1 MELSAE
7 RKGKLEEKL
16 LEFERLRLD
25 EYTRFRAFKRKT
37 RFFKP
42 VYYLT
47 GISILPTVILPF
59 LIAVSGPL
67 ILVSIGLYIYQ
78 SYLFRKVYN
87 SPGEEYVHR
96 FKTEILTEAFN
107 IISPELSFHPYEG
120 FSKSRIEAMNLFSDG
135 ITSYYAEDLCK
146 GKIKDIDISFCEV
159 TLYTKKRTRKS
170 VAKGCFYSLL
180 MLFRLG
186 ELDFESK
193 EELLFF
199 NGLLLEIDFHKSFE
213 GEVFALPKAKHH
225 DLLKRRTFNRAG
237 LASTGLSDFD
247 DLYDIYTNDDLLMHY
262 VLTPGLAERI
272 TNLRENLGGEIYL
285 SLMDGKFNLGIHW
298 NRNLFEVSL
307 EKGIPTLSDFIAL
320 GKEIELFEEILILLA
335 QDRRIWGDKALV

>member
-1 MELSAE
+1 MELSAD
-7 RKGKLEEKL
+7 RKAELEEKL
-16 LEFERLRLD
+16 AEFEKLRLD
-25 EYTRFRAFKRKT
+25 EFARFQAYKRKT

-47 GISILPTVILPF
+47 GISLLPTVILPF

-67 ILVSIGLYIYQ
+67 ILISIGLYIYQ
-78 SYLFRKVYN
+78 NYLFHKVYN

-96 FKTEILTEAFN
+96 FKTEILTSAFE
-107 IISPELSFHPYEG
+107 IISPELEYHPYKG

-135 ITSYYAEDLCK
+135 ITSYYAEDLCN
-146 GKIKDIDISFCEV
+146 GKIKDIDISFCE
-159 TLYTKKRTRKS
+159 TSLYTKKRTRKS
-170 VAKGCFYSLL
+170 VAKGCLYSVL
-180 MLFRLG
+180 MLIRLG

-213 GEVFALPKAKHH
+213 GEVFALPKAKR
-225 DLLKRRTFNRAG
+225 DDFLRKRTFKNAR
-237 LASTGLSDFD
+237 LSSTGLSDFD
-247 DLYDIYTNDDLLMHY
+247 DMYEVYTNDDLLMHY
-262 VLTPGLAERI
+262 VLTPGLADRI

-285 SLMDGKFNLGIHW
+285 SFVDGKFNMGIHW
-298 NRNLFEVSL
+298 NRDLFEVSL
-307 EKGIPTLSDFIAL
+307 EKGIPTLSDFVAM
-320 GKEIELFEEILILLA
+320 GREIELFEEILVLLA